1 MKKYFLI
8 LGCLLWSGVVA
19 AQTYQRANKGPNFF
33 MPAGAMDS
41 NAAQKARQQ
50 AAQQQALQQQ
60 RQNQINSQKQAQARA
75 NAANK
80 NSAGVKPQQPQAV
93 QTKAPVTA
101 KQPVNQMAQKKPEVK
116 NTASQ
121 KPVNNMPQKT
131 ITANKPLQIKQ
142 KNIGALMAKPQPVVV
157 EKKVAKEEVVQKSRS
172 LFEQIMDDYQQDLK
186 LIGQKQKVRN
196 YRLQRVLAAFKDAD
210 IEF

>member
-75 NAANK
+75 SVANK
-80 NSAGVKPQQPQAV
+80 NSAGVKPQQAQAV
-93 QTKAPVTA
+93 QTKAPVTT
-101 KQPVNQMAQKKPEVK
+101 KQPVNQMAQKKAEVK
-116 NTASQ
+116 NAVSQ

-142 KNIGALMAKPQPVVV
+142 KNIGALMAKPQPVV
-157 EKKVAKEEVVQKSRS
+157 EKKVAKEEVAQKSRS

-196 YRLQRVLAAFKDAD
+196 YRLQRVLSAFKDAD